1 MDINIKTWVDVA
13 AFAGGALAMGLGAI
27 GAAIGEGY
35 TAAQANIAISRTQSS
50 RRISLRSK
58 LSGEIFKSMLV
69 GQAIAESASIF
80 ALVVAMILLFTD
92 FSADSYV
99 MVSVVLA
106 AGLSMGLGAIGSG
119 IGSGF
124 PAGAACTSMARQ
136 PAMGGRLTTNM
147 LIGSAV
153 CQTPAIFA
161 LVTSFILLFTNFSL
175 RPVSPTWAAILGAGL
190 SSGLSAIG
198 SGIGGGLVA
207 EASCEGIARQPGSVA
222 TVTNVMLL
230 GQAVTQTTAIYGLLI
245 AFILIFK
252 HFTETTLWAPGM
264 ALLGAGLCMGIGAIG
279 PGIGEGFTARSAVA
293 WIARNEK
300 ATGDL
305 TRMMLV
311 GQAVAESTG
320 IYSLVIALLLIF
332 VM

>member
-1 MDINIKTWVDVA
+1 MTADIQTWIKAA
-13 AFAGGALAMGLGAI
+13 AFAGGGLAMGFGAI

-35 TAAQANIAISRTQSS
+35 TAAEANEAISRNPL
-50 RRISLRSK
+50 IS
-58 LSGEIFKSMLV
+58 GDIFKTMLI

-80 ALVVAMILLFTD
+80 ALVIAMILLFTD
-92 FSADSYV
+92 YAPTSILTAC
-99 MVSVVLA
+99 VLLS

-124 PAGAACTSMARQ
+124 PAGAACRGMSRQ

-161 LVTSFILLFTNFSL
+161 LVTSFILLFTDFTQRSI
-175 RPVSPTWAAILGAGL
+175 SPTWAAILGAGL

-198 SGIGGGLVA
+198 SGLGGGLVA
-207 EASCEGIARQPGSVA
+207 EASCEGAARQPAAVTA
-222 TVTNVMLL
+222 VTNVMLL

-245 AFILIFK
+245 SFILIFK
-252 HFTETTLWAPGM
+252 SFPETQALAPAA
-264 ALLGAGLCMGIGAIG
+264 ALLGAGVCMGIGAIG
-279 PGIGEGFTARSAVA
+279 PGIGEGFTAKSAVS
-293 WIARNEK
+293 WIARNSN
-300 ATGDL
+300 AAADI
-305 TRMMLV
+305 TRVMLV

-320 IYSLVIALLLIF
+320 IYSLVIAFILIF
-332 VM
+332 VV